1 MDKLMDEATGRR
13 SGWVVV
19 GALLL
24 VMTVC
29 HGVITSGLPA
39 LDKTLL
45 ESLQISRADL
55 KLRES
60 IFLMASGLSG
70 LGIGF
75 LTSKVP
81 PRSIVLSGLA
91 LLAVTLGIYGRADTI
106 GQIYILYAMLGMC
119 YASAHV
125 VIVVLMV
132 RQCFDGRQALAIS
145 IALSGT
151 SIGSAIFPSVITVA
165 LEQYDWRQ
173 VLMGLAVVPLLI
185 LPLVAFLLPRLRVGE
200 TLNPKGAEDSKS
212 KTLYRKSPLTIGLLL
227 VAIFATFFSSTA
239 FLLNLF
245 LYLQDIGLTA
255 RQTATGVSTVFTL
268 GLVGKILVGMA
279 AERWGVQRVWTS
291 QQVILLGGAI
301 VLSTAMPEIAFVGLV
316 LLGLGWAGCY
326 VLTQV
331 VIADVFAGPN
341 LGRVAGGFIMFEAIA
356 SGSGVWIAA
365 SAADYFGS
373 YQNAFILCCGL
384 LSIAIVATMLF
395 RRLAVVKVQAVP
407 V

>member
-1 MDKLMDEATGRR
+1 MADTMKRER

-19 GALLL
+19 SALLL

-39 LDKTLL
+39 LDTTLL
-45 ESLQISRADL
+45 ESLDISRADL

-75 LTSKVP
+75 LTARVA
-81 PRSIVLSGLA
+81 PRTIVLSGLA
-91 LLAVTLGIYGRADTI
+91 LLAIALALYGHAQTI
-106 GQIYILYAMLGMC
+106 GQIYLLYALLGMC

-132 RQCFDGRQALAIS
+132 RQCFNEKRALAIS
-145 IALSGT
+145 VALSGT
-151 SIGSAIFPSVITVA
+151 SIGSAIFPSLIVLA

-173 VLMGLAVVPLLI
+173 VLTGLAVLPLLL
-185 LPLVAFLLPRLRVGE
+185 LPIVAFLLPRLRVGE
-200 TLNPKGAEDSKS
+200 TLNPAPPVPVQLV
-212 KTLYRKSPLTIGLLL
+212 TQYRRSPVVVALLL

-245 LYLQDIGLTA
+245 LYLQDIGLSA
-255 RQTATGVSTVFTL
+255 RLTATGVSTVFVV
-268 GLVGKILVGMA
+268 GLVGKVLVGIA
-279 AERWGVQRVWTS
+279 AERWGVHAVWTS
-291 QQVILLGGAI
+291 QQCVLLAGAAILSL
-301 VLSTAMPEIAFVGLV
+301 AMPSIVFAGLI

-331 VIADVFAGPN
+331 VISEVFAGPN
-341 LGRVAGGFIMFEAIA
+341 LGRIAGGFIVFEAIA

-365 SAADYFGS
+365 SAADRFGS
-373 YQNAFILCCGL
+373 YQMAFILCCGL
-384 LSIAIVATMLF
+384 LIVSILATLAFRRIAIIRDDGVVAG
-395 RRLAVVKVQAVP
+395 
-407 V
+407 

>member
-1 MDKLMDEATGRR
+1 MDVRVDGEGGRR

-19 GALLL
+19 GALLA

-39 LDKTLL
+39 LDKILL
-45 ESLQISRADL
+45 QSLEISRADL

-75 LTSKVP
+75 LTSKIP
-81 PRSIVLSGLA
+81 PRTVVLTGLA
-91 LLAVTLGIYGRADTI
+91 LLTVTLGLYGQADTI

-132 RQCFDGRQALAIS
+132 RQCFDTRQALAIS
-145 IALSGT
+145 VALSGT
-151 SIGSAIFPSVITVA
+151 SIGSAIFPSLITVS
-165 LEQYDWRQ
+165 LEHYDWRQ
-173 VLMGLAVVPLLI
+173 VLMALAVLPLLI
-185 LPLVAFLLPRLRVGE
+185 LPVVAYFLPRLKVGE
-200 TLNPKGAEDSKS
+200 TLNPKGAGDGKP
-212 KTLYRKSPLTIGLLL
+212 KTEYRKNPLTVGLLL
-227 VAIFATFFSSTA
+227 VAIFATFFASTA

-245 LYLQDIGLTA
+245 LYLQDIGLSA
-255 RQTATGVSTVFTL
+255 RETATGVSTVFVL
-268 GLVGKILVGMA
+268 GLVGKVLVGIA
-279 AERWGVQRVWTS
+279 AERWGVQQVWTS
-291 QQVILLGGAI
+291 QQLILLGGAC
-301 VLSTAMPEIAFVGLV
+301 VLSLANPQLAYIGLV

-331 VIADVFAGPN
+331 VISDVFAGPN
-341 LGRVAGGFIMFEAIA
+341 LGRIAGGFIVFEAIA

-365 SAADYFGS
+365 AAADHFGS
-373 YQNAFILCCGL
+373 YQNAFILCSGL
-384 LSIAIVATMLF
+384 VVVAIIATLFF
-395 RRLAVVKVQAVP
+395 RRLAVVRP
-407 V
+407 L

>member
-1 MDKLMDEATGRR
+1 MKRER

-19 GALLL
+19 SALLL

-39 LDKTLL
+39 LDTTLL
-45 ESLQISRADL
+45 ESLDISRADL

-75 LTSKVP
+75 LTARVA
-81 PRSIVLSGLA
+81 PRTIVLSGLA
-91 LLAVTLGIYGRADTI
+91 LLAIALALYGHAQTI
-106 GQIYILYAMLGMC
+106 GQIYLLYALLGMC

-132 RQCFDGRQALAIS
+132 RQCFNKKRALAIS
-145 IALSGT
+145 VALSGT
-151 SIGSAIFPSVITVA
+151 SIGSAIFPSLIVLA

-173 VLMGLAVVPLLI
+173 VLTGLAVLPLLL
-185 LPLVAFLLPRLRVGE
+185 LPIVAFMLPRLRVGE
-200 TLNPKGAEDSKS
+200 TLNPAPPVPVQLA
-212 KTLYRKSPLTIGLLL
+212 TQYRRSPVVVALLL

-245 LYLQDIGLTA
+245 LYLQDIGLSA
-255 RQTATGVSTVFTL
+255 RLTATGVSTVFVV
-268 GLVGKILVGMA
+268 GLVGKVLVGIA
-279 AERWGVQRVWTS
+279 AERWGVHAVWTS
-291 QQVILLGGAI
+291 QQCVLLAGAAILSL
-301 VLSTAMPEIAFVGLV
+301 AMPSIVFAGLI

-331 VIADVFAGPN
+331 VISEVFAGPN
-341 LGRVAGGFIMFEAIA
+341 LGRIAGGFIVFEAIA

-365 SAADYFGS
+365 SAADRFGS
-373 YQNAFILCCGL
+373 YQMAFILCCGL
-384 LSIAIVATMLF
+384 LIVSILATLAFRRIAIIRDDGVVAG
-395 RRLAVVKVQAVP
+395 
-407 V
+407 